1 MPTSEGYERIADIVA
16 EMREPDVRANSPD
29 ISKRRRE
36 VFSLASD
43 WLADYADR
51 IEVAWKR
58 ERDEV
63 KEGTW
68 EDAEAQAQ
76 IQCRDCVA
84 KGRRTETP
92 VPGEDGAKEV
102 SVRAPLPWRVGSR
115 EEDWAILDADGR
127 IVALLASRFFGPGGH
142 ALGVAEMICMGV
154 NEGLGPRSIVF
165 VRGGKGEP

>member
-92 VPGEDGAKEV
+92 VPDEDGAKEV
-102 SVRAPLPWRVGSR
+102 SVRAPLPWRVSDR
-115 EEDWAILDADGR
+115 SSNWAILDANGNR
-127 IVALLASRFFGPGGH
+127 VATVDERFFAPGGH
-142 ALGVAEMICMGV
+142 ALGVAETICMGV
-154 NEGLGPRSIVF
+154 NHGLGPSYIVF
-165 VRGGKGEP
+165 HRDGGES